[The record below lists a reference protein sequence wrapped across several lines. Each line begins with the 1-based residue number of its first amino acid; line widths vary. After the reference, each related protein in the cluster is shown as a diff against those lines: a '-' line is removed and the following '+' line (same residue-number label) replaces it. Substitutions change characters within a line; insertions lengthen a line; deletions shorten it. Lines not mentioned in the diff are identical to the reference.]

1 MISEQE
7 ISDTSNIELSVP
19 ASGAIAPTGEY
30 YVTAF
35 LMTKSKRILTVT
47 VRKKTRLLLLII
59 KRLIQKLHIPM

>member
-35 LMTKSKRILTVT
+35 LMTKKQADLNGDGKEEDATYCY
-47 VRKKTRLLLLII
+47 
-59 KRLIQKLHIPM
+59 